1 MVKVKCTKKKVKR
14 AQPNADPYDPSTA
27 HCHTPLLRPPSPTS
41 TRRGRGHNDPARRM
55 PRVQSTRDERRML
68 SSLLVTCASVPR
80 VSIAPGVEMP
90 LLNFGF
96 QKDHAAAIKLGV
108 RGLDTALT
116 YGDAQQQE
124 VGKAVRESGVARSEL
139 FVTSKIPCC
148 PSPFT
153 SRLCATTSPNATAN
167 VLHDLEMLGLSYVD
181 LMLVHWPCGSFAESV
196 ATYKAIEPLVM
207 SGQARAIGISNFNAS
222 AIEAL
227 LPLIH
232 VKPAVNQCGF
242 SISGHDESTSLWGRD
257 DDTQRACVKHGITYS
272 AYSPLGGV
280 AKHGTGHVLKDPT
293 VNAVAKAHNRSAA
306 QVALRWVT
314 QKGVVAVTSSNE
326 IAHVESDLQTFD
338 FTLTSSEMS
347 ELAKVQ

>member
-1 MVKVKCTKKKVKR
+1 
-14 AQPNADPYDPSTA
+14 
-27 HCHTPLLRPPSPTS
+27 
-41 TRRGRGHNDPARRM
+41 
-55 PRVQSTRDERRML
+55 ML
-68 SSLLVTCASVPR
+68 QSLLVTCATVPR

-116 YGDAQQQE
+116 YGDAQQRE
-124 VGKAVRESGVARSEL
+124 VGRAVRESSVARSEM

-153 SRLCATTSPNATAN
+153 SRLCPAAISANATAN
-167 VLHDLEMLGLSYVD
+167 VMHDLAMLGLDYVD
-181 LMLVHWPCGSFAESV
+181 LMLVHWPCGSFADSV
-196 ATYKAIEPLVM
+196 ATYRALEPFVM

-227 LPLIH
+227 LPHIT

-242 SISGHDESTSLWGRD
+242 SIAGHDESTSLWGRD

-280 AKHGTGHVLKDPT
+280 AKHGTGHVLHDPT
-293 VNAVAKAHNRSAA
+293 VNAVADAHNRSAA

-326 IAHVESDLQTFD
+326 LAHVASDLQTFD
-338 FTLTSSEMS
+338 FALTSSEMS